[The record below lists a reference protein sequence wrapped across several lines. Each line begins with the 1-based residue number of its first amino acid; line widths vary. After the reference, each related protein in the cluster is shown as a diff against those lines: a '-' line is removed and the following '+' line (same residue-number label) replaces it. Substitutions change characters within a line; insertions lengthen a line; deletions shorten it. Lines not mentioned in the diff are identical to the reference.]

1 MAIMSILI
9 GKGHCRA
16 TLSLLAGMGIVLNTS
31 HTRFLKKPWFFPRMS
46 AHMFAM
52 HSSLQKL
59 SHIGYIIMV
68 SPQYE
73 CSYGNQEHLYLRRLY
88 HNHSIGMVCLQHKF
102 LYLSSY
108 ILFKVDYSQWL
119 HWYSIISVCN
129 ISLYIWFV
137 SIMSHHMFVK
147 LSLPCKSFLTLATY
161 VWFLPSLSTHMFVK
175 FTLPCKSFL
184 TLVTF
189 VWFLPSMN
197 SLMVTKNTFI

>member
-1 MAIMSILI
+1 MTALIWFVSSMSPHMFV
-9 GKGHCRA
+9 KF
-16 TLSLLAGMGIVLNTS
+16 TLPCK
-31 HTRFLKKPWFFPRMS
+31 RFLTLTTFVCFFPRMS

-59 SHIGYIIMV
+59 SHIGYISMV

-119 HWYSIISVCN
+119 HWYSIFSVCN

-137 SIMSHHMFVK
+137 SIMSPHMFVK
-147 LSLPCKSFLTLATY
+147 LTLPCQSFLTLATFVWFLPSMSVHMFVKCTLPCKSFLTLAT
-161 VWFLPSLSTHMFVK
+161 
-175 FTLPCKSFL
+175 
-184 TLVTF
+184 F
-189 VWFLPSMN
+189 VWVLPNMSA
-197 SLMVTKNTFI
+197 LMVAKNTFI